1 MIILPLIFS
10 FAFILI
16 KNKCVYHVLNSN
28 GLTGFYTLCY
38 GQGWMLLV
46 QGYK

>member
-16 KNKCVYHVLNSN
+16 KNKCVYHGLNRLLHTLLWA
-28 GLTGFYTLCY
+28 GLDVVNSRL
-38 GQGWMLLV
+38 
-46 QGYK
+46 